1 MGAGDLTLGDLRA
14 IVSQFPDAP
23 KWWLGDWGN
32 SGAERFGITPE
43 EAVTLANAAA
53 HELRPDWYRGSLLLP
68 AGTTVDAT
76 SLQLPSEMT
85 KEDWARLG
93 GFLARMHNEAD
104 PSLLPRRLKFKFD
117 DLYPADD
124 LLSEWLA
131 TISMAA
137 NDLIAVH
144 VLMAETDDDSLR
156 WYFFR
161 AAVGHFY
168 EVARQLEDTEDLPE
182 VQAFIASLPQP
193 ARESYK
199 KVLSLFK
206 ANKAQ
211 LSNMRNAVFHYPS
224 LMNPQKRDELRAN
237 HDLPV
242 ILREVA
248 EHKTQVRMGRLKDV
262 RFEYADELTA
272 RFVVRK
278 VGTVQNFEKLQEV
291 VREAIQEFMRFMNPA
306 LDEHVTRRQQAGSDL
321 TFE

>member
-1 MGAGDLTLGDLRA
+1 MRR
-14 IVSQFPDAP
+14 
-23 KWWLGDWGN
+23 
-32 SGAERFGITPE
+32 SGGLETGETAAAERFGITPE
-43 EAVTLANAAA
+43 EAVALANAAA
-53 HELRPDWYRGSLLLP
+53 NELRPDWYRGSLPLP
-68 AGTTVDAT
+68 AGTRVDST
-76 SLQLPSEMT
+76 SLRLPADIT
-85 KEDWARLG
+85 KEGWARLG

-104 PSLLPRRLKFKFD
+104 PSLLPRRLKFKFE

-137 NDLIAVH
+137 NDLIAAH
-144 VLMAETDDDSLR
+144 VLMADTDDDSLR

-168 EVARQLEDTEDLPE
+168 EVARQLEDTEGLPE
-182 VQAFIASLPQP
+182 VQAFVASLPQP
-193 ARESYK
+193 ARESYE

-237 HDLPV
+237 RDLPI
-242 ILREVA
+242 ILRAVA
-248 EHKTQVRMGRLKDV
+248 KDETLVRMGQLKNV

-272 RFVVRK
+272 QLVVRK
-278 VGTVQNFEKLQEV
+278 VGTVQNYEKLQAV

-306 LDEHVTRRQQAGSDL
+306 LDEHITRRQQAGADL